1 MEVFK
6 RIKYSFYLKRFVV
19 TMKNKETLRFISN
32 NIKGCKT
39 KIALLSICQILLGAL
54 TVAFSFM
61 LRYIIGAIEARDKN
75 QLIIYIVILSSIAA
89 ALILLQIFY
98 RIYYEISYVDIEN
111 KLKDNLFKTILNN
124 DYQKIKKMHDEEWIH
139 RLTSD
144 TAVIANSI
152 LSILPSLCRMVIQ
165 LLLALLA
172 IIYLYWQFGLSLI
185 PFIILIIFITY
196 LLRKRLKKYHHLVQ
210 EKDGKAKVFFF
221 ESLQGLSIVHSF
233 VKEDIFAYKNK
244 DNLEEYKKARLKRN
258 LLSIWCSIGFIVV
271 YYGFYIAGIIFCGNA
286 IIDGA
291 MTIGLLTALV
301 ALLSQ
306 LTGPLG
312 NITAIIPRYYSL
324 IASGERLRIENDEYV
339 SYLSKAEID
348 KFYEKEFKAIN
359 VDKISFSYLDK
370 YGNTVEVLKDFSLVI
385 NKNEKILIKGHSGGG
400 KTTLFKILLNL
411 LKPEKGEVLLN
422 ELPLTSAYERL
433 FAYVPQDNLLMQGT
447 IKEVVT
453 LFDDNVDMNR
463 FNEALKLSCSDN
475 FINELAL
482 KEGTFLNEKGSGLS
496 LGEMERIAIA
506 RAIYSDAPIMLLDE
520 CSASLDLE
528 TEKKVINNILNMKD
542 KTIVLISH
550 HKYDESL
557 FGKVVDLGE

>member
-1 MEVFK
+1 M
-6 RIKYSFYLKRFVV
+6 RNR
-19 TMKNKETLRFISN
+19 ETLRFIN
-32 NIKGCKT
+32 KNIKGCKT

-61 LRYIIGAIEARDKN
+61 LRYIIGAIEAKDKN
-75 QLIIYIVILSSIAA
+75 QLTLYIIIISAIAV

-98 RIYYEISYVDIEN
+98 RIYYEISYVEIEN
-111 KLKDNLFKTILNN
+111 KLKDNLFKTILNK
-124 DYQKIKKMHDEEWIH
+124 DYQEIKKMHDEEWIH

-165 LLLALLA
+165 LVLALLA
-172 IIYLYWQFGLSLI
+172 IIYLYWQFGVALI
-185 PFIILIIFITY
+185 PFIIVIIFITY
-196 LLRKRLKKYHHLVQ
+196 LLRKRLKIYHHLVQ

-258 LLSIWCSIGFIVV
+258 LLGIWCSIGFIIV

-301 ALLSQ
+301 ALLTQ

-312 NITAIIPRYYSL
+312 NITSIIPRYYSL
-324 IASGERLRIENDEYV
+324 LASGERLKIESDASV
-339 SYLSKAEID
+339 SYLTKSEID
-348 KFYEKEFKAIN
+348 HYYDKDFKSID
-359 VDKISFSYLDK
+359 VRKISFSYLDK
-370 YGNTVEVLKDFSLVI
+370 YGNIVEALKDFSLKI
-385 NKNEKILIKGHSGGG
+385 NKNEKILIKGSSGTG
-400 KTTLFKILLNL
+400 KSTLFKILLNL
-411 LKPEKGEVLLN
+411 LKPEKGEILLIGQ
-422 ELPLTSAYERL
+422 EEQPLSSAYERL

-453 LFDDNVDMNR
+453 LFDYSVDTNR
-463 FNEALKLSCSDN
+463 FDEALRLSCSDT
-475 FINELAL
+475 FVNELAL
-482 KEGTFLNEKGSGLS
+482 KEETFLNEKGSGLS

-506 RAIYSDAPIMLLDE
+506 RAIYSDSPIMLLDE

-528 TEKKVINNILNMKD
+528 TEKKVMANLLNLKN

-557 FGKVVDLGE
+557 FDQVIDLGE